1 MPKVSLE
8 GVLMSQ
14 VHDVVSNSVKEKL
27 QRGEVVASITI
38 RLVPAVEIVRIAKTA
53 GFDSL
58 YIDLEHSSFSIET
71 ASRLCIMALEAGL
84 PAFVR
89 VPANTP
95 EYISRVLD
103 GGALGVIAPGVR
115 SAAEARQVVAA
126 AKYPPLGARG
136 LSGALP
142 HLQYRTLPAAQAL
155 PAMNEATMVIVQ
167 FESAAALAAMEEIVA
182 VDGVDMVMI
191 GSNDLLADLG
201 IPGEYDHPKLH
212 AAYEKTIGAC
222 RKRGKHVGVGGLASR
237 ADLVAKFVG
246 MGAQY
251 VSTGTDLGFLMAE
264 CQKRVKQIRDIKL

>member
-1 MPKVSLE
+1 
-8 GVLMSQ
+8 MSR
-14 VHDVVSNSVKEKL
+14 VPDVVSNSVKEKL
-27 QRGEVVASITI
+27 QRGEVVASITA
-38 RLVPAVEIVRIAKTA
+38 RLVPTVEIVRIAKTA

-71 ASRLCIMALEAGL
+71 TSQLCVMALEADL

-115 SAAEARQVVAA
+115 SADEARAVVAA
-126 AKYPPLGARG
+126 AKYPPIGGRG

-142 HLQYRTLPAAQAL
+142 QLGFRSVPAAKAL
-155 PAMNEATMVIVQ
+155 PALNAATTVMVQ
-167 FESAAALAAMEEIVA
+167 FESAASLAAMDAIVA
-182 VDGVDMVMI
+182 VEGVDMVMI

-201 IPGEYDHPKLH
+201 IPGEYDHPKLADAYQRTI
-212 AAYEKTIGAC
+212 AACAKH
-222 RKRGKHVGVGGLASR
+222 GKHVGVGGLASR
-237 ADLVAKFVG
+237 ADLVEKFVK
-246 MGAQY
+246 MGARY

-264 CQKRVKQIRDIKL
+264 CQRRAKQVKDIRL

>member
-1 MPKVSLE
+1 
-8 GVLMSQ
+8 MSQ
-14 VHDVVSNSVKEKL
+14 AGDVAGNSVKEKL
-27 QRGEVVASITI
+27 QRGEVVASVTV
-38 RLVPAVEIVRIAKTA
+38 RLVPTVEIVRIAKSA

-71 ASRLCIMALEAGL
+71 TSQLCIMALEAGL
-84 PAFVR
+84 PPFVR

-103 GGALGVIAPGVR
+103 GGAQGVIAPGVR
-115 SAAEARQVVAA
+115 SGAEAQAVVAA

-136 LSGALP
+136 LSGGLP
-142 HLQYRTLPAAQAL
+142 QLGFRSVPAAQAL
-155 PAMNEATMVIVQ
+155 PALNAATTVMVQ
-167 FESAAALAAMEEIVA
+167 FESAASLAAMDEIVA

-201 IPGEYDHPKLH
+201 HPGEYDHPKLRD
-212 AAYEKTIGAC
+212 AYERTIAAC

-237 ADLVAKFVG
+237 PDLVAQFVK
-246 MGAQY
+246 MGARY

-264 CQKRVKQIRDIKL
+264 CLKRVKQVRDIRL